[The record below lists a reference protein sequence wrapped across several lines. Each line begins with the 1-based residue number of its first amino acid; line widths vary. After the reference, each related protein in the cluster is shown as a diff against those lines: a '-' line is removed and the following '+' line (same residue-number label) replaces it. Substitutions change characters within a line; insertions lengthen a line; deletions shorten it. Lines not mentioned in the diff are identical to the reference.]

1 MEVKEVVEEGC
12 DTCIVVGI
20 HGIDECYM
28 GVDGWIDD
36 KLLVQMIALYWCEMI
51 DSADEEVHEHRQH
64 ELL

>member
-1 MEVKEVVEEGC
+1 MVEEGC
-12 DTCIVVGI
+12 DTCIVDGI
-20 HGIDECYM
+20 HGM

-36 KLLVQMIALYWCEMI
+36 KLLEQMIALYWCEMI